1 MGRPGILGVRSG
13 TRGSGQLAFANFN
26 SDIIAKSLADAL
38 KNGNNNN
45 NNNSNAKVAKKRK
58 SPIFDSNGHV
68 SLESISERRE
78 FFLGKSIARIE
89 HELHKNGYTTE
100 RKKSNHVG
108 SKAKITIVINSSKER
123 NIGQIQVSPGS
134 KRHGDVPYVKIST
147 KDIGKIKIIGATESQ
162 YKTDGKEKATLL
174 FRRYR

>member
-1 MGRPGILGVRSG
+1 MGKKISGNLGSSNLLNMYDYANVIAGI
-13 TRGSGQLAFANFN
+13 GS
-26 SDIIAKSLADAL
+26 AKGGES
-38 KNGNNNN
+38 NN
-45 NNNSNAKVAKKRK
+45 KPPKKRK
-58 SPIFDSNGHV
+58 NKKPIFDEKGHV
-68 SLESISERRE
+68 TLESISARRE

-89 HELHKNGYTTE
+89 HELHKHGYTTE
-100 RKKSNHVG
+100 RRKSNSPG

-147 KDIGKIKIIGATESQ
+147 KDIGKIKIIGSDSSK

-174 FRRYR
+174 FRRKFK

>member
-1 MGRPGILGVRSG
+1 MGKKISGNLGSSNLLNMFDYSNMIAG
-13 TRGSGQLAFANFN
+13 FGSAMGGGNKFVKPPKK
-26 SDIIAKSLADAL
+26 I
-38 KNGNNNN
+38 KN
-45 NNNSNAKVAKKRK
+45 KK
-58 SPIFDSNGHV
+58 PIFDKTGHV
-68 SLESISERRE
+68 TLESISARRE

-89 HELHKNGYTTE
+89 HELHKYGYTTE
-100 RKKSNHVG
+100 RKKSNRFG

-147 KDIGKIKIIGATESQ
+147 KDIGKIKIIGSDSSK

-174 FRRYR
+174 FRRKFK

>member
-13 TRGSGQLAFANFN
+13 TRGSGQLALANFK
-26 SDIIAKSLADAL
+26 SDIIAKSLADEV
-38 KNGNNNN
+38 KNSNNN
-45 NNNSNAKVAKKRK
+45 NNNSNTRAAKKRK

-100 RKKSNHVG
+100 RKKSNRKD

-147 KDIGKIKIIGATESQ
+147 KDIGKIKIIGATENQ
-162 YKTDGKEKATLL
+162 YKTDGREKATLL
-174 FRRYR
+174 FRRYH